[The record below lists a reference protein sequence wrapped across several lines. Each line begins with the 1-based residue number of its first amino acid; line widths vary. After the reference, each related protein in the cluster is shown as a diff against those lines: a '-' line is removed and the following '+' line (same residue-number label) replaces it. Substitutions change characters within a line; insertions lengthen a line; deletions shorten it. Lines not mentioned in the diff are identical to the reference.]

1 MMKKNTFT
9 LIIILIGLI
18 GLFLFYNIAAV
29 REEALEVAE
38 VSLAKEA
45 NHVSAEFSTWI
56 RGEVRML
63 ETLKDIIENLPAEQ
77 IKTPNQYN
85 EILNMSEEYTA
96 PYIGFEDGTVL
107 IGDRHNLLDNY
118 DPRERVWYKKAI
130 EENKT
135 TISEVYLGAEYGR
148 PMITIS
154 TPFYMKGE
162 LAGVLGADMLI
173 SELIVEL
180 EANLEI
186 PHSYI
191 YIMTEEGFILL
202 HTKHENWIGQ
212 SVQHLSLENKEVILN
227 EILSSSEERI
237 SYGLEGT
244 SVIAVIRRMK
254 DMNWIVGVA
263 IDESYVH
270 KEVGAYLRGTT
281 IINFLFFIVMLF
293 IVRNLYNLEKAVFA
307 TNAKLREKVY
317 ELHRAYDQIDA
328 INQQLEEKSQTDALT
343 GIGNRGYFDQSLD
356 QHWLRSLRESK
367 SINLII
373 FDVDY
378 FKSFNDHY
386 GHAIGDQAL
395 VEIAHIVANFLDE
408 EVIFARVGGE
418 EFAILGYNQE
428 LGEILRLAEALR
440 QSIEDCSIPH
450 ERSNHGVVTVSMGV
464 HRVIASEGI
473 TMGDFYH
480 EADKAMYKSKQTGR
494 NKVTLYKA

>member
-9 LIIILIGLI
+9 LIVILIGLI

-29 REEALEVAE
+29 REEALAVAE
-38 VSLAKEA
+38 VRLAKEA
-45 NHVSAEFSTWI
+45 NHVSAEFTTWI

-63 ETLKDIIENLPAEQ
+63 ETLKDIIENLPVEQ
-77 IKTPNQYN
+77 VKTQNQYN

-107 IGDRHNLLDNY
+107 IGDRHSLLDHY
-118 DPRERVWYKKAI
+118 DPRERVWYKKAV

-135 TISEVYLGAEYGR
+135 TISEVYLGVEYGR
-148 PMITIS
+148 PMITMS
-154 TPFYMKGE
+154 TPFYME
-162 LAGVLGADMLI
+162 DQLVGVIGADMLI
-173 SELIVEL
+173 SELIVGL

-191 YIMTEEGFILL
+191 YIMTEDGFILL
-202 HTKHENWIGQ
+202 HTKHESWIGQ
-212 SVQHLSLENKEVILN
+212 SVQDLSLENR
-227 EILSSSEERI
+227 EIIFSEIINSSEERI
-237 SYGLEGT
+237 SYELEGT
-244 SVIAVIRRMK
+244 SVVAVVRRMK
-254 DMNWIVGVA
+254 DINWIVGVA
-263 IDESYVH
+263 IDESYIH
-270 KEVGAYLRGTT
+270 KEVGAYLRETT

-293 IVRNLYNLEKAVFA
+293 ILRNLYNLEKAVFE
-307 TNAKLREKVY
+307 TNAKLRDKVY

-343 GIGNRGYFDQSLD
+343 GIGNRGYFDQALD
-356 QHWLRSLRESK
+356 QYWLRSLKESK
-367 SINLII
+367 SIDLII

-395 VEIAHIVANFLDE
+395 IEITHIVANFLDE
-408 EVIFARVGGE
+408 EIIFARVGGE
-418 EFAILGYNQE
+418 EFAILSYNQAP
-428 LGEILRLAEALR
+428 GEFLRLAEALR

-464 HRVIASEGI
+464 HRVRASEGA

-480 EADKAMYKSKQTGR
+480 ETDKAMYKSKQTGR